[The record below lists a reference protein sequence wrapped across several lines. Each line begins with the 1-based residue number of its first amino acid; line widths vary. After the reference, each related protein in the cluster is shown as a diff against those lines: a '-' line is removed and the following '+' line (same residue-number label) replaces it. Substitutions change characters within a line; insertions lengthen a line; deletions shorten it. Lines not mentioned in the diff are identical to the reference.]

1 MTATNQPD
9 SSTPQPIL
17 RSFSSRHIGLDE
29 KEKNEMLNGLGYS
42 DFDTFIKDLI
52 PNDILNDASL
62 KLEEEV
68 SEEQALEK
76 LKILASDNK
85 LYLSFIGQGYYN
97 SFTPAVILRNVF
109 ENPGWYTSYTPYQP
123 EISQGRL
130 EALINY
136 QTMVSD
142 LTGLDISNASLLD
155 EASAAAEAMTLAKRV
170 SKSRSENFFVDEQ
183 CFSQTIKVIQTRA
196 KPLDI
201 NVIVGPTPSCENED
215 YFGAIYQYPNSEGA
229 IHNFSKEIK
238 HSEKQKALVIM
249 ATDLLAL
256 SLIKSPGELGA
267 DIAVGSSQ
275 RFGVPVGYGGPHAA
289 FMSVKEKF
297 KRFLPGRLVGASLD
311 QHGKLAYRL
320 ALQTREQHIRREK
333 ATSNICTAQALLAIM
348 AGFYG
353 VYHGPEGIKKI
364 AQEVNKKTTKL
375 AYLLKDKGYKLKSE
389 FFFDTIVIESG
400 KETKEL
406 LEKALKKKINL
417 RKLNNDHIGISLDET
432 VNKVIFEDILS
443 IFSIESPV
451 KVKGEV
457 KSIPE
462 NLTRT
467 SQYLQHP
474 VFNKYHSETE
484 MMRYIKRLYEK
495 DIALDRGMIPLGSCT
510 MKLNSASEMLPVS
523 WPEFSSI
530 HPFVPEDQALGYK
543 KLIQDLENQLAVITG
558 YSKISLQPNAGSQGE
573 YAGLLAI
580 RAYHQSRGDK
590 DRNICLI
597 PTSAHGTNPASAQ
610 MAGMQVVAV
619 DCDEEGNIDLS
630 DLEQKAKKY
639 SDKLASIMI
648 TYPSTHGVF
657 ETTVKEVCGIVHKY
671 GGQVYIDGA
680 NLNAMV
686 GLCYP
691 GEFGGDVSH
700 LNLHKTFCIPHGG
713 GGPGVG
719 PIGVA
724 NHLKHFLPGNHS
736 ENSNVGPVS
745 ATQWG
750 SASILPISW
759 MYIKMM
765 GASGLRKA
773 TEAAILNANYIANQ
787 LKDYY
792 TVLYKGK
799 NGLVA
804 HECIIDVRDLKESAN
819 IEVEDIAKRL
829 IDYGFHAPTMSWPVA
844 GTLMIEPTESESKE
858 ELDRFC
864 EAMIQIREEVRRI
877 ESGELDQEDNMLKN
891 APHTAEQVS
900 IDNWEHSYSR
910 SEAAYP
916 VEGLRNNK
924 YWCPVS
930 RVDNAYG
937 DRNLVCS
944 CPSMEEFK

>member
-52 PNDILNDASL
+52 PNDILNDAPL
-62 KLEEEV
+62 KLEEEI

-353 VYHGPEGIKKI
+353 VYHGPEGLKKI
-364 AQEVNKKTTKL
+364 AQEVNKKTTRL
-375 AYLLKDKGYKLKSE
+375 AYLLKGKGYKLKSE

-829 IDYGFHAPTMSWPVA
+829 IDYGFHAPTMCAKKTGVKTFAAVGWFLYRAAQYGGVDGNA
-844 GTLMIEPTESESKE
+844 
-858 ELDRFC
+858 DR
-864 EAMIQIREEVRRI
+864 
-877 ESGELDQEDNMLKN
+877 SGFHRFHCDG
-891 APHTAEQVS
+891 H
-900 IDNWEHSYSR
+900 HG
-910 SEAAYP
+910 YP
-916 VEGLRNNK
+916 R
-924 YWCPVS
+924 
-930 RVDNAYG
+930 
-937 DRNLVCS
+937 
-944 CPSMEEFK
+944 